1 MFMLE
6 KIKTAVSPEN
16 IIFNLE
22 FEEALKVNN
31 LLDFDR
37 VMSITETRIVKHV
50 ISERRTGT
58 FSFEQK
64 GKVVCAYLKRHY
76 PLSFGRC
83 FQEMIRFASKKT
95 AFDEFNNI
103 LAFHKAGLPTMLPVA
118 AGKRA
123 VKLFGSESFLITKG
137 IKNCVTLETYVE
149 SCLKTKTFSKKTDLI
164 KKVALLSQKMHQSG
178 FNHRDF
184 YLCHLL
190 IGTEENNKDEL
201 FIVDL
206 HRVDIRKKVP
216 ERWIIKDLAALNYS
230 AKSKNI
236 TRTDKLRF
244 LKHYFSVSKI
254 SKQDK
259 LFVLKIIK
267 KTNKMMK
274 HAG

>member
-1 MFMLE
+1 MVIPE

-16 IIFNLE
+16 IIYNLE
-22 FEEALKVNN
+22 FEDALKGNN

-37 VMSITETRIVKHV
+37 VMSIGETRIVKHA
-50 ISERRTGT
+50 IPERRTGT
-58 FSFEQK
+58 FSFEQE
-64 GKVVCAYLKRHY
+64 GKTVCAYLKRHY
-76 PLSFGRC
+76 PLSFGKY

-103 LAFHKAGLPTMLPVA
+103 LAFHQAGLPTMIPVV

-123 VKLFGSESFLITKG
+123 DKVFGSESFLITKG
-137 IKNCVTLETYVE
+137 IKDCVTLETYAE
-149 SCLKTKTFSKKTDLI
+149 SCLKTKTFTEKTELI
-164 KKVALLSQKMHQSG
+164 KKTALLSRKMHQSG

-201 FIVDL
+201 FVVDL

-244 LKHYFSVSKI
+244 LKYYLSTGKI
-254 SKQDK
+254 SEQDK
-259 LFVLKIIK
+259 LFILKIIK
-267 KTNKMMK
+267 KTNRMIK
-274 HAG
+274 HAR

>member
-1 MFMLE
+1 LE
-6 KIKTAVSPEN
+6 
-16 IIFNLE
+16 L
-22 FEEALKVNN
+22 EEALKKND

-37 VMSITETRIVKHV
+37 VMSMPETRTVKHA
-50 ISERRTGT
+50 IPERKTGT
-58 FSFEQK
+58 FSFDQE
-64 GKVVCAYLKRHY
+64 GKTVCAYLKRHFL
-76 PLSFGRC
+76 LSFWKY
-83 FQEMIRFASKKT
+83 FQERIRFASKKT
-95 AFDEFNNI
+95 AFDEFSNI
-103 LAFHKAGLPTMLPVA
+103 LAFHQAGLPTMIPVA

-123 VKLFGSESFLITKG
+123 GKVIGSESFLITKG
-137 IKNCVTLETYVE
+137 IKDCVTLETYAE
-149 SCLKTKTFSKKTDLI
+149 SCLKTKTFTEKTELI
-164 KKVALLSQKMHQSG
+164 KKTALLSRKMHQRG

-190 IGTEENNKDEL
+190 IGTEENNRDEL

-244 LKHYFSVSKI
+244 LKYYLSIGKI

>member
-1 MFMLE
+1 MVIRE

-16 IIFNLE
+16 IIYNLK
-22 FEEALKVNN
+22 FEDALKGNN

-37 VMSITETRIVKHV
+37 VMSIGETRIVKHA
-50 ISERRTGT
+50 IPERKTGT
-58 FSFEQK
+58 FSFEQE
-64 GKVVCAYLKRHY
+64 GKTVCAYLKRHY
-76 PLSFGRC
+76 PLSFGKY

-95 AFDEFNNI
+95 AFDEFSNI
-103 LAFHKAGLPTMLPVA
+103 LAFHQAGLPTMIPVA

-123 VKLFGSESFLITKG
+123 GKVFGSESFLVTKG
-137 IKNCVTLETYVE
+137 IKDCVTLETYAE
-149 SCLKTKTFSKKTDLI
+149 FCLKTKTFTEKTKLI
-164 KKVALLSQKMHQSG
+164 KKTALLSRKMHQSG

-184 YLCHLL
+184 YLCHLF
-190 IGTEENNKDEL
+190 IGTKENNKDEL

-244 LKHYFSVSKI
+244 LKYYLATCKI
-254 SKQDK
+254 SEQDK
-259 LFVLKIIK
+259 LFLLKIIK
-267 KTNKMMK
+267 KTNRMIK
-274 HAG
+274 HAR